1 MAVECSK
8 YESGVV
14 VCTFSNYMDTNKCLE
29 AEKDVI
35 KAIDGAEKIVFNLDG
50 VSYIASSFLRLC
62 RNASLKVNTGNF
74 SIINAAPAVKKVFK
88 IAGLAER
95 LNLN

>member
-1 MAVECSK
+1 MSVECSK

-14 VCTFSNYMDTNKCLE
+14 VCTFSSRMDTVKCLE
-29 AEKDVI
+29 AEEYVM
-35 KAIDGAEKIVFNLDG
+35 KAIDGAEKIIFNLDG
-50 VSYIASSFLRLC
+50 IDYIASSFLCLC
-62 RNASLKVNTGNF
+62 NKAYDKVKAGNF
-74 SIINAAPAVKKVFK
+74 SMINVTPAVKRVFK